1 MAEDDAREL
10 TRAVNNL
17 TRVVTNLDEL
27 LRRDYPKRAEIE
39 RRFTSKQQ
47 SRRMFA
53 QGLVLIVII
62 AALGIYFQ
70 VQTVR
75 QRECFEQQ
83 LSELSRNYDAR
94 AALNERETA
103 LNKKLWLIQAEAA
116 ALASDDSPTL
126 TPEEAKEFQG
136 KLIDALVDYQKQIGD
151 IEDARD
157 KLPPE
162 TYQPGSC
169 D

>member
-62 AALGIYFQ
+62 AALGTYFQ
-70 VQTVR
+70 VQSNQQET
-75 QRECFEQQ
+75 CFENQ
-83 LSELSRNYDAR
+83 LATLSGNLADR
-94 AALNERETA
+94 AALNEKETA
-103 LNKKLWLIQAEAA
+103 QNKALWLIYAEAA
-116 ALASDDSPTL
+116 GLIKDPGDPELNEDDQSRLNT
-126 TPEEAKEFQG
+126 E
-136 KLIDALVDYQKQIGD
+136 LVEQ
-151 IEDARD
+151 
-157 KLPPE
+157 LL
-162 TYQPGSC
+162 TYQVEIHKIEKERDQLPTEVYPAGSC
-169 D
+169 